1 MNSKIQFG
9 MVPVLDRPLVIESA
23 DSKNYSFATL
33 ELDEFERVLI
43 ALKYFA
49 Y

>member
-1 MNSKIQFG
+1 
-9 MVPVLDRPLVIESA
+9 MVPVLDRQLVIESA
-23 DSKNYSFATL
+23 DYSFATL

>member
-1 MNSKIQFG
+1 
-9 MVPVLDRPLVIESA
+9 MVPVLDRQLVIESA
-23 DSKNYSFATL
+23 DSTNYSFATL
-33 ELDEFERVLI
+33 ELNESERVLI

>member
-1 MNSKIQFG
+1 
-9 MVPVLDRPLVIESA
+9 MVPVFKRGLVIEGA
-23 DSKNYSFATL
+23 DCTNYSVATL